1 MLSIA
6 HSRYTILLQFLFL
19 IINAIALLFGITYNN
34 ATPDRY
40 ESNVHHKIGWIATC
54 VMCAQLVVSLV
65 YAYSNHGRYKPGPSY
80 LSVASTHHMIKN
92 QELYSPTS
100 EYRWSSDSGQG
111 TICPTNPSEEHLFKR
126 EDEDEDERED
136 IDMSNATPGLLQN
149 KISVKFFSCIPGLVS
164 SRVLR
169 ILKIVYNVIDRII
182 LPFGFATL
190 ATGVVTYSG
199 IFVCILAEH

>member
-6 HSRYTILLQFLFL
+6 HSRYTIPLQFLFL

-34 ATPDRY
+34 ATPDLY
-40 ESNVHHKIGWIATC
+40 ESNAHHKIGWIATW

-65 YAYSNHGRYKPGPSY
+65 YAYSNHGRYRPGPNYS
-80 LSVASTHHMIKN
+80 SVSTHHMINN

-126 EDEDEDERED
+126 EDEDEEED
-136 IDMSNATPGLLQN
+136 IGMSSATSGLLQN
-149 KISVKFFSCIPGLVS
+149 NIFVKFFSSRIPGLVS

-169 ILKIVYNVIDRII
+169 VLQIVYNVIDRII